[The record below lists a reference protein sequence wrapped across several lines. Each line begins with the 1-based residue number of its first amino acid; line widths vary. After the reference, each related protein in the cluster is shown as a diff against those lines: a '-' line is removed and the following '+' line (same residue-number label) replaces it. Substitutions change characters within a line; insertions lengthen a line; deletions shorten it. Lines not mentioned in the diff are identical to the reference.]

1 MASDSPTLS
10 PTSKV
15 SSLRAEASSADDV
28 FCTHNRRCNRKFL
41 ESISSVIKQ
50 YPYADLT
57 SIMHKYDE
65 YRDRL
70 IDEDETILNESI
82 TFPSPQLPDF
92 EEGVEEELKKEYKLG
107 AVSSV
112 SFSAGKGSE
121 KLLKDGTTSS
131 TKMEAA
137 KPKKRCRCNK
147 DEKQIIELQ
156 LGVKKSKIKA

>member
-1 MASDSPTLS
+1 MSKAKLELTVQQSEPWPGLPTKRDIRRWILASL
-10 PTSKV
+10 
-15 SSLRAEASSADDV
+15 
-28 FCTHNRRCNRKFL
+28 L
-41 ESISSVIKQ
+41 EDANV
-50 YPYADLT
+50 T
-57 SIMHKYDE
+57 V
-65 YRDRL
+65 RL

-121 KLLKDGTTSS
+121 KLLKDGTTSR